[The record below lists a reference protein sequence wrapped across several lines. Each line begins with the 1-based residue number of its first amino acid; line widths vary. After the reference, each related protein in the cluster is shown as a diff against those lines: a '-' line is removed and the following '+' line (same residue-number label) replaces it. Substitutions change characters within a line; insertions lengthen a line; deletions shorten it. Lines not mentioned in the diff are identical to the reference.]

1 MRLDERFKG
10 HRLADSAYS
19 PMAEG
24 EGQVD
29 YTGTKAYVTKDG
41 SLVRELM
48 HPNVH
53 GKSNVSVAETIVPAG
68 KTTLLHK

>member
-1 MRLDERFKG
+1 
-10 HRLADSAYS
+10 
-19 PMAEG
+19 MAEG
-24 EGQVD
+24 AGQVVHTR
-29 YTGTKAYVTKDG
+29 YTDTEAFVTKDG

-53 GKSNVSVAETIVPAG
+53 GNSNVSVAEAKIGVG